1 MAQKIHEMLPK
12 RQNGRHVLKYG
23 AASAALAASLLAT
36 SMAMAQEYSPGPG
49 AGVPGSPAAASAP
62 SSTREGPVTPPAE
75 QIGGSSFTGSLIPGF
90 QLTAAINLSETYTT
104 NSYGTSSGSGDDWL
118 SLAGLNVGL
127 NEHSAR
133 VSLDATYSGM
143 VNYYAKGSQSTQYF
157 NDLQAVGNV
166 IAIPDYLNIIGRAFA
181 QPVVVSNVG
190 PATASGASANGFRNS
205 YGYNIGPDVT
215 FHLGSFADSDT
226 NATYGAAYFTDLA
239 GASSFPG
246 IPGVP
251 GPQNT
256 IMRSVSERL
265 TSGTDFSRLNW
276 SLVGQFNEMDRPQG
290 LFAEKTGIAT
300 LRYAISPEIAL
311 LGTGGYDAISNR
323 TPLTRDVS
331 GPVGMGG
338 IELTF
343 GEDFSLQVQA
353 GEKYNDFSFLGS
365 LRWNMTTS
373 ASLTGSAT
381 DTITTPEGNTLNNLS
396 NLTASA
402 NGMLTSS
409 ANLYSSGLA
418 SSLGSFNAQPLGS
431 LSYNQAISR
440 IQRVDLTFAEEFGR
454 DHLSLTAFGMRL
466 TQLSMPFFG
475 PPVTNDVGV
484 QGYFSHDLTRQLSAS
499 IGGGYT
505 SYEELGGTAGTY
517 MVNGQ
522 LSYSASP
529 DTRFYLRAD
538 YLNRNSSASLQALSP
553 LTQSFNDVRISI
565 GLTHTLL

>member
-1 MAQKIHEMLPK
+1 M
-12 RQNGRHVLKYG
+12 
-23 AASAALAASLLAT
+23 
-36 SMAMAQEYSPGPG
+36 
-49 AGVPGSPAAASAP
+49 
-62 SSTREGPVTPPAE
+62 
-75 QIGGSSFTGSLIPGF
+75 IPGF
-90 QLTAAINLSETYTT
+90 QFTAALNLSETYTT
-104 NSYGTSSGSGDDWL
+104 NSYGSSATAGDDWIT
-118 SLAGLNVGL
+118 LAGLNLGL

-133 VSLDATYSGM
+133 VSLDATYNGQ
-143 VNYYAKGSQSTQYF
+143 VNYYARGSQSTQYL

-181 QPVVVSNVG
+181 QPIVVSNVG

-215 FHLGSFADSDT
+215 FHLGSFANSDT
-226 NATYGAAYFTDLA
+226 NATFGQAYFTNLA

-246 IPGVP
+246 IPGIP

-256 IMRSVSERL
+256 TQRMVSERL

-276 SLVGQFNEMDRPQG
+276 SLVGMFNEMDRPQG
-290 LFAEKTGIAT
+290 LFAEKSGVAT

-323 TPLTRDVS
+323 TALTRDVS

-365 LRWNMTTS
+365 LRWNMTAS
-373 ASLTGSAT
+373 ATVTGSAT

-418 SSLGSFNAQPLGS
+418 SSLGSFSAQPMGS

-440 IQRVDLTFAEEFGR
+440 IQRIDLTFAEEFGR
-454 DHLSLTAFGMRL
+454 NHLSLMAFGMRL
-466 TQLSMPFFG
+466 TQLTAPFFG
-475 PPVTNDVGV
+475 PPVTNDAGV
-484 QGYFSHDLTRQLSAS
+484 QASLSHDLTRQLSAT

-505 SYEELGGTAGTY
+505 NYEELGGNAGTY
-517 MVNGQ
+517 SVNGE

-529 DTRFYLRAD
+529 NTRFYLRAD
-538 YLNRNSSASLQALSP
+538 YLNRDSSQSLQALSP
-553 LTQSFNDVRISI
+553 LTQSFNDVRITI

>member
-1 MAQKIHEMLPK
+1 MLAK
-12 RQNGRHVLKYG
+12 RQNSPRRHVLKYG
-23 AASAALAASLLAT
+23 AASAALAAWLLAAP
-36 SMAMAQEYSPGPG
+36 MAIAQQQYSPGPA
-49 AGVPGSPAAASAP
+49 AGVPGPAATSAP
-62 SSTREGPVTPPAE
+62 AAPRTGSVTPPAE
-75 QIGGSSFTGSLIPGF
+75 QIGGSSFVDSLIPGF
-90 QLTAAINLSETYTT
+90 QLTAALNLSETYTT
-104 NSYGTSSGSGDDWL
+104 NSYGASTTPGSDWL
-118 SLAGLNVGL
+118 TLAGLNLGL

-133 VSLDATYSGM
+133 VSLDATYSGQ

-157 NDLQAVGNV
+157 NDLQAIGNV

-190 PATASGASANGFRNS
+190 PVTASGASANGYRNS
-205 YGYNIGPDVT
+205 YGYDVGPDVT

-226 NATYGAAYFTDLA
+226 NASYGAAYFTNLA

-246 IPGVP
+246 IPGIP

-256 IMRSVSERL
+256 TQRSVSEKL

-276 SLVGQFNEMDRPQG
+276 SLVGMLNETDRPQG
-290 LFAEKTGIAT
+290 LFAERTGIAT

-323 TPLTRDVS
+323 TALTRDVS

-338 IELTF
+338 VELTY

-353 GEKYNDFSFLGS
+353 GQKYNDFSFLGS
-365 LRWNMTTS
+365 LRWNMSTS
-373 ASLTGSAT
+373 ASLSASAT
-381 DTITTPEGNTLNNLS
+381 DTITTPEGNTLDNLS

-402 NGMLTSS
+402 NGRLTSS
-409 ANLYSSGLA
+409 ANIYSSGLA
-418 SSLGSFNAQPLGS
+418 SSLGSFSAQPLGS

-440 IQRVDLTFAEEFGR
+440 IQRVDLTFADDFGR
-454 DHLSLTAFGMRL
+454 EHLNVTAFGMRL
-466 TQLSMPFFG
+466 TQLSGVFFG
-475 PPVTNDVGV
+475 PAVTNDEGV
-484 QGYFSHDLTRQLSAS
+484 QATLSHELTRQLSAS
-499 IGGGYT
+499 IGGGYINF
-505 SYEELGGTAGTY
+505 EELGGNVGTY

-529 DTRFYLRAD
+529 DTRFYIRTD
-538 YLNRNSSASLQALSP
+538 YLNRNSSATLQALSP
-553 LTQSFNDVRISI
+553 LTRGSDDLRITI